1 MYTITTASKV
11 FFSLHKVK
19 KTLNANY
26 IRFFLLNFLKN
37 LCVKIC
43 VKKRGTHEMRKFKSV
58 NELVN
63 SLKPDYPVYCIR
75 TEQIKK
81 SVTFFKENFP
91 GKILYAVKTN
101 PHEKIIKQIIS
112 NGVKDFDVA
121 SLSEIKLIKKISS
134 EVNLHF
140 MHTIKSK
147 QSISSAYFDYG
158 VKSFSLDNKD
168 ELRKILEA
176 TNQAKDLK
184 LFVRIAISNEHAEID
199 LSRKFGALPSEA
211 LGLVRLC
218 KEHSR
223 KLGISFH
230 VGSQCMEKISYS
242 KGIREVGNIIKK
254 TKIIP
259 DIINIGGGFPAIYPD
274 LKPEPL
280 IKYMEEIKKGID
292 NLKLNK
298 LPEII
303 CEPGRAIVA
312 ESGSS
317 IVKVILRKKQN
328 LYINDG
334 TYGSLFDA
342 GVPNFIFPS
351 KMITDGRIQ
360 SKKMTSFSFFGP
372 TCDSLDY
379 MKGPFL
385 LPNNIKEGDYIELGQ
400 LGAYGLT
407 FRTNFNGF
415 YSNEIY
421 EVNDKPIMSLFE
433 ESNEKVDSLVA

>member
-1 MYTITTASKV
+1 
-11 FFSLHKVK
+11 
-19 KTLNANY
+19 
-26 IRFFLLNFLKN
+26 
-37 LCVKIC
+37 
-43 VKKRGTHEMRKFKSV
+43 MRKFNTV

-75 TEQIKK
+75 TEEIKK
-81 SVTFFKENFP
+81 SVKFFKENFP

-101 PHEKIIKQIIS
+101 PHEKVIKHIIA
-112 NGVKDFDVA
+112 NGIKDFDVA
-121 SLSEIKLIKKISS
+121 SLNEIKLIKKINS

-140 MHTIKSK
+140 MHTVKSK
-147 QSISSAYFDYG
+147 ESISSAYFDYN
-158 VKSFSLDNKD
+158 VRSFSLDNKD
-168 ELRKILEA
+168 ELRKILAA

-199 LSRKFGALPSEA
+199 LSRKFGAHPSEA

-218 KEHSR
+218 KEHSK

-230 VGSQCMEKISYS
+230 VGSQCMHKISFS
-242 KGIREVGNIIKK
+242 KGLKEVENIIRK

-259 DIINIGGGFPAIYPD
+259 DTINIGGGFPAIYPD

-280 IKYMEEIKKGID
+280 INYMEEIKKGIS

-298 LPEII
+298 TPEII

-312 ESGSS
+312 ESGST

-328 LYINDG
+328 LYLNDG

-342 GVPNFIFPS
+342 GVPNFVLPTR
-351 KMITDGRIQ
+351 MITNGRVQ
-360 SKKMTSFSFFGP
+360 SKKLTSFSFFGP

-415 YSNEIY
+415 YSNEIF
-421 EVNDKPIMSLFE
+421 EVKDKPIMSLYE

>member
-1 MYTITTASKV
+1 
-11 FFSLHKVK
+11 
-19 KTLNANY
+19 
-26 IRFFLLNFLKN
+26 
-37 LCVKIC
+37 
-43 VKKRGTHEMRKFKSV
+43 MRKFKTV

-75 TEQIKK
+75 PNEIKK
-81 SVTFFKENFP
+81 SVNFFKENFP

-101 PHEKIIKQIIS
+101 PNEKIIKQIIA
-112 NGVKDFDVA
+112 NGVNEFDVA
-121 SLSEIKLIKKISS
+121 SLNEIKLINKIYP
-134 EVNLHF
+134 EAKLHF

-147 QSISSAYFDYG
+147 ESIASAYNDYN
-158 VKSFSLDNKD
+158 VKSFSLDSKD
-168 ELRKILEA
+168 ELRKILDA
-176 TNQAKDLK
+176 TNQAKDLE

-218 KEHSR
+218 KQHAK

-230 VGSQCMEKISYS
+230 VGSQCMHKISYS
-242 KGIREVGNIIKK
+242 KGIKEIGNIIKK

-259 DIINIGGGFPAIYPD
+259 DTINVGGGFPSIYPD
-274 LKPEPL
+274 LNPEPL
-280 IKYMEEIKKGID
+280 SNYMMEIKKELN
-292 NLKLNK
+292 NLKLDK

-312 ESGSS
+312 ESGST
-317 IVKVILRKKQN
+317 IVKVILRKKNN

-342 GVPNFIFPS
+342 GAPNFVLPS
-351 KMITDGRIQ
+351 KMITEGRVQ
-360 SKKMTSFSFFGP
+360 SKKLTAFSFFGP
-372 TCDSLDY
+372 TCDGLDY

-400 LGAYGLT
+400 LGAYSLT

-415 YSNEIY
+415 YSNEIH
-421 EVNDKPIMSLFE
+421 ELSDKPIMSMYDDLDK
-433 ESNEKVDSLVA
+433 KVGSLVA